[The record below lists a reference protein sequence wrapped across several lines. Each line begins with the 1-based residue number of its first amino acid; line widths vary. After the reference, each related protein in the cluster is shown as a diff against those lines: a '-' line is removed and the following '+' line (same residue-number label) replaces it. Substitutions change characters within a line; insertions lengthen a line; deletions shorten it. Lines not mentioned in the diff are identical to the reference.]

1 MTKRAKQKLPETY
14 NTLVKNFEPLNSSQ
28 ELFVKLIEDKQITI
42 ATGVPGSGKTFV
54 ALATGLNM
62 LGDIYKKVILVKSV
76 VTLPD
81 EAIGYLKGDLSEKM
95 APHMMSFTY
104 NIDKLCG
111 KDSSKKLM
119 EKDLIEVLPL
129 AFVRGIT
136 LDNCIV
142 IIDESQNFTS
152 HIFKSII
159 TRIGNNSKYIFLGDV
174 EQIDRKKKEES
185 CLHTVMNI
193 FKDIPYIGVMN
204 FSDSDCIR
212 NPIIPEILQILRNN
226 NF

>member
-1 MTKRAKQKLPETY
+1 
-14 NTLVKNFEPLNSSQ
+14 
-28 ELFVKLIEDKQITI
+28 
-42 ATGVPGSGKTFV
+42 
-54 ALATGLNM
+54 
-62 LGDIYKKVILVKSV
+62 
-76 VTLPD
+76 
-81 EAIGYLKGDLSEKM
+81 M